1 MIMANNLART
11 VSATIT
17 GALVL
22 SLSACMFAGPKKE
35 DVLQAADTFAQVLI
49 SRDAEQIAE
58 LTVEGAGSDAEDTLN
73 EMLNTSGYTDND
85 AAYIDAV
92 ADTLTYKIDEDS
104 FDAEKDEASV
114 DVTFEMTDY
123 EAALDGSTY
132 TSIDEVVEALEA
144 CSKTRKVT
152 VTFEFANEDGKW
164 LVSNIGSNEYEN
176 IFEFYGYMPD
186 IRDIPD
192 LASLVLSSDAVN
204 GPGYVEMSVEFEE
217 NVQDYSDL
225 MTCEVIRDG
234 ETVLT
239 DGQVSCYQN
248 LIWAGYYVDGD
259 VPAGNYTLNVYCMGE
274 LVATESAIVTEGAA
288 GLSGLADPVNIT
300 GDNYIAE
307 WNLTE
312 VFADNYLYNKGYA
325 VPLEGTLTTKMYL
338 VIGDGLWKLTIH
350 EDDFMEAAYEYL
362 EQNSTILMASYLDIS
377 IDQVD
382 DYADEIGQ
390 DEFDELKTEVYGGL
404 IDGFF
409 DGSETVDY
417 GTYIYVGDKLSF
429 SSSLGMSS
437 DFMGEFDDEG
447 VLTTDLS
454 IGSIEFYPED

>member
-1 MIMANNLART
+1 MTMANIFTRT
-11 VSATIT
+11 LSVTVA

-22 SLSACMFAGPKKE
+22 SLTACMSAGPKKE
-35 DVLQAADTFAQVLI
+35 DILQATDAFAQALI
-49 SRDAEQIAE
+49 SRDTEQIAE

-73 EMLNTSGYTDND
+73 EMLDTSGYTDND
-85 AAYIDAV
+85 AAFIDAV
-92 ADTLTYKIDEDS
+92 ADTLTFKIDEDS

-114 DVTFEMTDY
+114 NVAFEMTDY
-123 EAALDGSTY
+123 EKALGDGTY
-132 TSIDEVVEALEA
+132 RSIDEAVEALDA
-144 CSKTRKVT
+144 CTKTRKVT
-152 VTFEFANEDGKW
+152 VTFEFANEGGKW
-164 LVSNIGSNEYEN
+164 LVSNISSNEYEN

-192 LASLVLSSDAVN
+192 LASLVLSTDAVN
-204 GPGYVEMSVEFEE
+204 GPGYVEVSVQFEE

-225 MTCEVIRDG
+225 MTCEVICDG

-259 VPAGNYTLNVYCMGE
+259 VPAGNYTLNIYCMGE
-274 LVATESAIVTEGAA
+274 LVATGSAIVTEGAA

-307 WNLTE
+307 YDFTE
-312 VFADNYLYNKGYA
+312 TFDNNYLSGEGYS
-325 VPLEGTLTTKMYL
+325 VPLEGTLSTEIYM
-338 VIGDGLWKLTIH
+338 VIGDGLWKLTVH
-350 EDDFMEAAYEYL
+350 EDEFMEDAYEYL
-362 EQNSTILMASYLDIS
+362 ELNSTILMASYLEIS

-390 DEFDELKTEVYGGL
+390 EEFDELKAEVFDGL
-404 IDGFF
+404 IDGFL
-409 DGSETVDY
+409 DGSETVDFGSY
-417 GTYIYVGDKLSF
+417 MYIGDKLSF
-429 SSSLGMSS
+429 SSSFGMSS

-447 VLTTDLS
+447 VLT
-454 IGSIEFYPED
+454 IGIGFDSIEFYPEE

>member
-1 MIMANNLART
+1 MTNIITRT
-11 VSATIT
+11 VSATVT
-17 GALVL
+17 GALIL
-22 SLSACMFAGPKKE
+22 SLSACMSAGPKKE
-35 DVLQAADTFAQVLI
+35 DILQAADTFAQALI
-49 SRDAEQIAE
+49 SRDVEQIAA
-58 LTVEGAGSDAEDTLN
+58 LMVEGAGSDAEDTLN
-73 EMLNTSGYTDND
+73 EMLDTSGYTAND

-123 EAALDGSTY
+123 EEALGSGTY
-132 TSIDEVVEALEA
+132 TSVDAALEDLAA
-144 CSKTRKVT
+144 CTKTRKVT
-152 VTFEFANEDGKW
+152 VTFEFANEGGKW

-176 IFEFYGYMPD
+176 IFEFYGFMPD

-225 MTCEVIRDG
+225 MTCEVICDG

-259 VPAGNYTLNVYCMGE
+259 VPAGNYTLNIYCMGE
-274 LVATESAIVTEGAA
+274 LVATGSAIVTEGAA

-300 GDNYIAE
+300 GDNYVGE
-307 WNLTE
+307 FDFTE
-312 VFADNYLYNKGYA
+312 VFADNYLYSEGYS
-325 VPLEGTLTTKMYL
+325 VPLEGTLSTGIYM
-338 VIGDGLWKLTIH
+338 VIGDGLWKLTVH
-350 EDDFMEAAYEYL
+350 EDEFMENAYEYL

-382 DYADEIGQ
+382 EYADEIGP
-390 DEFDELKTEVYGGL
+390 DEFDELKAEVFDEL

-409 DGSETVDY
+409 DGSETVDF
-417 GTYIYVGDKLSF
+417 GSYIYIGDKLSF
-429 SSSLGMSS
+429 SSSLGISS

-447 VLTTDLS
+447 VLTIDFDF
-454 IGSIEFYPED
+454 GSIEFYPEE